1 MAPAQVCRSAQPH
14 SQHLK
19 RHVIVVIVIVVVDV
33 AIVEIDIGV
42 TTGRRRRGPII
53 VVVPARRHIAFSLW
67 RSTVCPHL
75 TFGE

>member
-1 MAPAQVCRSAQPH
+1 MAPAQVCRSAQPP

-19 RHVIVVIVIVVVDV
+19 RHVIVVVIVVVDV
-33 AIVEIDIGV
+33 AIVEVDIGV
-42 TTGRRRRGPII
+42 ATGRRRRGPVI
-53 VVVPARRHIAFSLW
+53 VVVPARRRIASSLL